1 MYQEVESRYEV
12 IVDKY
17 LNTIVIYYFRS
28 YYHTCHPFE
37 ISKENHFQINKLLLY
52 KIRVHFLNNQM

>member
-1 MYQEVESRYEV
+1 MYQEVKSRYKD

-17 LNTIVIYYFRS
+17 FNTIVIYNFRS

-37 ISKENHFQINKLLLY
+37 ISKENHFQIKELLLY
-52 KIRVHFLNNQM
+52 KIGFIF